1 MSKNDE
7 ETYDEIKGLDPSFFK
22 LNRDNY
28 LNNLKLRFA
37 HLNQNSVIILRGGTY
52 NPKYDTDTNIYYFE
66 QECNFYY
73 LTGVREPNMLFVL
86 DIQSSEGTLFYDQPA
101 EENKVWMNVPSLQD
115 IEEKYGF
122 KTYLKK
128 DLERFFT
135 KEKYGNNI
143 YIRWNQ

>member
-66 QECNFYY
+66 Q
-73 LTGVREPNMLFVL
+73 
-86 DIQSSEGTLFYDQPA
+86 
-101 EENKVWMNVPSLQD
+101 
-115 IEEKYGF
+115 
-122 KTYLKK
+122 
-128 DLERFFT
+128 
-135 KEKYGNNI
+135 
-143 YIRWNQ
+143 